1 MPRAPLYR
9 IPLNCHYG
17 AFKKSQL
24 VKEELMASVFIENP
38 WDIAEFFFPLLVRHR
53 ENTQCMRNFYN
64 FQEQWLMKTRALR
77 DKYYYSKKENP
88 KHKTF
93 HLKQAGQ
100 TNHRWVCITFH
111 KQHNVIFA
119 KLFQR
124 FYFTCEKQ
132 DKNAN
137 DCPVGAISS

>member
-1 MPRAPLYR
+1 
-9 IPLNCHYG
+9 
-17 AFKKSQL
+17 
-24 VKEELMASVFIENP
+24 MASVFVENP
-38 WDIAEFFFPLLVRHR
+38 WDTAEFFFPLLMRHR
-53 ENTQCMRNFYN
+53 ESIQGMRNFYN